1 MSELTAKT
9 AWNVLGRTVLPEQEY
24 TCQKHGAYRGN
35 PLIFLGSI
43 LDAQCPECDREKEE
57 EIEKKEKMKEESARK
72 VAEAMLREE
81 KEKHLI
87 EMNIGK
93 KFWDESFDTFNAYTP
108 ALKRYLETCIAFAND
123 HQGMM
128 LLMLGEN
135 GNGKNHLASSILH
148 KTGGCIYSVFEIEL
162 MLKEC
167 YSGKREEG
175 ESKLYRRLCD
185 VPVLAI
191 NEIGKHKI
199 GEWEMNFLSY
209 IINKRYEN
217 LMPTILISN
226 AYLKENCPKKG
237 CPDCLQSLLGN
248 DILSRITED
257 GKIMIFNEKDYRY
270 EKRETRLAKN
280 SGE

>member
-1 MSELTAKT
+1 MTETVAKKT
-9 AWNVLGRTVLPEQEY
+9 GDVMGRDILPEQEY
-24 TCQKHGAYRGN
+24 TCEKHGAFKGYPVKMFNRT
-35 PLIFLGSI
+35 FEA
-43 LDAQCPECDREKEE
+43 DCPECLRESQEE
-57 EIEKKEKMKEESARK
+57 NE
-72 VAEAMLREE
+72 REE
-81 KEKHLI
+81 KRRDEMTRKYAETAQKEEREKRLI

-93 KFWDESFDTFNAYTP
+93 KFWDESFETFNAYTP
-108 ALKRYLETCIAFAND
+108 ALKNYLDICNAFAND
-123 HQGMM
+123 SQGRM

-135 GNGKNHLASSILH
+135 GNGKNHLAVSILH

-191 NEIGKHKI
+191 NEIGKHKP

-226 AYLKENCPKKG
+226 AHLQDNCPKKG

-248 DILSRITED
+248 DILSRIAEN
-257 GKIMIFNEKDYRY
+257 GEIMIFNEEDYRY
-270 EKRETRLAKN
+270 KKREMRGN
-280 SGE
+280 